1 MRVHL
6 HDYAAEDLHGK
17 LDGAVLMHSEMASL
31 LASRHEVV
39 PHDLR
44 CGRRVLAAVRPDDVV
59 YAGCGPYAYLYH
71 LWREQSG
78 TSFRIV
84 REVHTTLWS
93 GFWAQEELCAPY
105 LRPGDLVLFPTEFAR
120 RLFVAHLPSV
130 ELENSAVAYP
140 MLHRLPRRTP
150 KRASTAVLR
159 LGYLGALSDAKNFD
173 QVIAV
178 FAACHRASGGRA
190 TLTFAGKPSETE
202 RHWNVD
208 AVRRELARAGVPQS
222 AVVALGTLAPTQV
235 ATLFDAV
242 DVLLFPS
249 TASRES
255 LGRVIIEALAHGV
268 PVVAPDVG
276 APVELLPIRNLL
288 PTDLNL
294 DRSFTM
300 GRIEALGRVDAGA
313 ATEMLLERDFEAAAF
328 RAEHPY
334 SPSAFW
340 QALEGHPD
348 EDHAA
353 NGFDSTL
360 LDALDVTPRPPLDA
374 EQSCLEAEALF
385 TAFHDRRDTY
395 LLRCIRDTE
404 QAQERNRDDLR
415 TVLRRPR
422 NLADYRGLPRLVDA
436 LALPPLPYTL
446 RARA

>member
-6 HDYAAEDLHGK
+6 HDYAADDLHGK

-44 CGRRVLAAVRPDDVV
+44 RGRSVLAGVRSGDVV

-71 LWREQSG
+71 LWREHLG

-105 LRPGDLVLFPTEFAR
+105 LRPGDIVLFPTEFAR
-120 RLFVAHLPSV
+120 RLFITHLPGV
-130 ELENSAVAYP
+130 ELENSGVAYP

-150 KRASTAVLR
+150 KKPSTSVLR
-159 LGYLGALSDAKNFD
+159 IGYLGALSDAKNFD

-178 FAACHRASGGRA
+178 FAACYRESGGRA
-190 TLTFAGKPSETE
+190 SLTFAGKPSETE
-202 RHWNVD
+202 RHWNMEV
-208 AVRRELARAGVPQS
+208 VQRELAGAGVHQS
-222 AVVALGTLAPTQV
+222 AIVALGTLAPMQLV
-235 ATLFDAV
+235 ALFDAV

-276 APVELLPIRNLL
+276 PPVELLPTGNLF
-288 PTDLNL
+288 PTDLKL

-300 GRIEALGRVDAGA
+300 GRVEALGRIDAKA
-313 ATEMLLERDFEAAAF
+313 ATEMLLARNFQAASI

-340 QALEGHPD
+340 HALEGHSD
-348 EDHAA
+348 GA
-353 NGFDSTL
+353 NAGGFDATL
-360 LDALDVTPRPPLDA
+360 LHALEITPRPPLDA
-374 EQSCLEAEALF
+374 EQACLEAETVFA
-385 TAFHDRRDTY
+385 AFHERRDAY
-395 LLRCIRDTE
+395 LLRRIREIE
-404 QAQERNRDDLR
+404 QAQECSRDDLR
-415 TVLRRPR
+415 TLLTRRR
-422 NLADYRGLPRLVDA
+422 NLADYRGLPRLIDA
-436 LALPPLPYTL
+436 LVLPSLPYTL